1 MTMGRWFQQAAA
13 ITLVNLRTLKER
25 KGAALAAAFGIA
37 GVVAVF
43 VAVLSIGVGFRRT
56 LAVSG
61 SPDTAI
67 VLRGGSDS
75 EMVSGLLHQDTRVIS
90 DTPGILR
97 TAEGP
102 AASSE
107 LFVVVDVPKRSTGT
121 AANVPLRGVQPAAFT
136 VRDRVKIV
144 AGRKFE
150 PGKNEII
157 VGKAAQEQFAGLD
170 LGSTLRWG
178 ENTWT
183 VVGVFTADG
192 AISESELW
200 CDASVLQPA
209 YRRGDTFQS
218 VYAKLTSPAAFTAF
232 KDALTTDPR
241 LDVKVVREDEYFAS
255 QSQALSAII
264 NFLGTLIAG
273 LMAVGATFG
282 ALNTMYTAVASRTR
296 EIATLRALG
305 FGAGPVVVSILV
317 ESLVL
322 ALAGGLVGA
331 VAAYFAF
338 NGYRASTINFP
349 SFSQVAFAFAVTPPL
364 LVGGIVIA
372 LLMGLIGGLFPAIR
386 AARMP
391 VITALREL

>member
-1 MTMGRWFQQAAA
+1 MKMGRWFSQAAA

-56 LAVSG
+56 LVSSG
-61 SPDTAI
+61 SPDTAM
-67 VLRGGSDS
+67 VMRAGSDS
-75 EMVSGLLHQDTRVIS
+75 EMVSGLLHQDTRVIA

-97 TAEGP
+97 TAQGP
-102 AASSE
+102 AASAE

-121 AANVPLRGVQPAAFT
+121 AANVPLRGVQPAAFV
-136 VRDRVKIV
+136 VRDKVKIV
-144 AGRKFE
+144 AGRRFE

-157 VGKAAQEQFAGLD
+157 VGKAALEQFAGLD

-183 VVGVFTADG
+183 VVGIFTADG
-192 AISESELW
+192 AVSESELW

-218 VYAKLTSPAAFTAF
+218 VYAKLTSAAAFTAF
-232 KDALTTDPR
+232 KDTLTTDPR

-317 ESLVL
+317 ESLAL
-322 ALAGGLVGA
+322 ALAGGVVGA
-331 VAAYFAF
+331 AAAYFAF
-338 NGYRASTINFP
+338 NGYKASTINFQ

-364 LVGGIVIA
+364 LVGGIAIA

-391 VITALREL
+391 VVTALREL

>member
-1 MTMGRWFQQAAA
+1 MGRWFSQAAA
-13 ITLVNLRTLKER
+13 ITLVNLRTIKER

-56 LAVSG
+56 LTVSG

-67 VLRGGSDS
+67 VMRGGSDS
-75 EMVSGLLHQDTRVIS
+75 EMMSGLLHQDTRVIA
-90 DTPGILR
+90 DAPGILR
-97 TAEGP
+97 TPEGP

-107 LFVVVDVPKRSTGT
+107 LFVIVDVPKRSTGT
-121 AANVPLRGVQPAAFT
+121 AANVPLRGVGPAAFT
-136 VRDRVKIV
+136 VRDRVKV
-144 AGRKFE
+144 VSGRRFE
-150 PGKNEII
+150 AGKNEII
-157 VGKAAQEQFAGLD
+157 VGKAAAEQFAGLD
-170 LGSTLRWG
+170 VGSTLRLG

-183 VVGVFTADG
+183 VVGQFTADG
-192 AISESELW
+192 SISESELW

-218 VYAKLTSPAAFTAF
+218 VYAKLSSPAAFTAF

-241 LDVKVVREDEYFAS
+241 LDVKVVREPEYYAS

-273 LMAVGATFG
+273 LMAIGATFG

-305 FGAGPVVVSILV
+305 FGASPVVVSILV
-317 ESLVL
+317 ESLAL
-322 ALAGGLVGA
+322 ALAGGVVGA
-331 VAAYFAF
+331 AAAYFAF
-338 NGYRASTINFP
+338 NGYKASTINFQ

-372 LLMGLIGGLFPAIR
+372 LLMGLIGGLFPALR

-391 VITALREL
+391 VVTALREL

>member
-1 MTMGRWFQQAAA
+1 MGRWFSQAAA
-13 ITLVNLRTLKER
+13 ITLVNLRTIKER

-67 VLRGGSDS
+67 VMRGGSDS
-75 EMVSGLLHQDTRVIS
+75 EMMSGLLHQDTRVIA
-90 DTPGILR
+90 DAPGILR
-97 TAEGP
+97 TPEGP

-107 LFVVVDVPKRSTGT
+107 LFVIVDIPKRSTGT
-121 AANVPLRGVQPAAFT
+121 AANVPLRGVGPAAFT
-136 VRDRVKIV
+136 VRDRVKV
-144 AGRKFE
+144 VSGRRFE

-157 VGKAAQEQFAGLD
+157 VGKAAAEQFAGLD
-170 LGSTLRWG
+170 VGSTLRLG

-183 VVGVFTADG
+183 VVGQFTADG
-192 AISESELW
+192 SVSESELW

-232 KDALTTDPR
+232 KDSLTTDPR
-241 LDVKVVREDEYFAS
+241 LDVKVVREPEYYAS

-273 LMAVGATFG
+273 LMAIGATFG

-305 FGAGPVVVSILV
+305 FGASPVVVSILI
-317 ESLVL
+317 ESLAL
-322 ALAGGLVGA
+322 ALAGGVVGA
-331 VAAYFAF
+331 AAAYLAF
-338 NGYRASTINFP
+338 NGYKASTINFQ

-372 LLMGLIGGLFPAIR
+372 LLMGLIGGLFPALR

-391 VITALREL
+391 VVTALREL